1 MIKSN
6 QKFNS
11 FEKTLSQSFDSSIS
25 KLREDLNIALEKIK
39 TENFELIES
48 SFKELKKNIGS
59 LNNTIPQ

>member
-25 KLREDLNIALEKIK
+25 KLREDLNTALEKIK